1 MAHTVKTREHHGADS
16 FDLTVPVELVREH
29 DINKGDIFEVEA
41 ETEDGEVVLT
51 YRRVYES

>member
-1 MAHTVKTREHHGADS
+1 MVHTVKTREHHGADS